1 MHEKK
6 LMPFLK
12 WPGGKRWF
20 INKYQDYFPVNYNT
34 YIEPFLGGGAVYF
47 SLHPKNAILA
57 DINEELIN
65 LYIIMRDRAEQ
76 LKDQMLYHQN
86 NHNEEYY
93 YRIRESNPSDP
104 LEQASRMLYL
114 NRACYNG
121 MYRVNKQ
128 GMFNV
133 PMGTKTNFVYDINRF
148 EEYAEFLKN
157 SRLICSDFYNVIN
170 GAKRN
175 DLIFADPPYAIA
187 NKCGFI
193 KYNDKLFTWEDQR
206 RLHRALVDAKNRG
219 VQIVLTNV
227 YCQEIMERYKNEGF
241 YIHVIERSSNISGK
255 ADKRGRVKELVITS
269 NRKRRKRKGM
279 HE

>member
-133 PMGTKTNFVYDINRF
+133 PMGTKTNFVYDINR
-148 EEYAEFLKN
+148 L
-157 SRLICSDFYNVIN
+157 SM
-170 GAKRN
+170 RN
-175 DLIFADPPYAIA
+175 F
-187 NKCGFI
+187 
-193 KYNDKLFTWEDQR
+193 
-206 RLHRALVDAKNRG
+206 
-219 VQIVLTNV
+219 
-227 YCQEIMERYKNEGF
+227 
-241 YIHVIERSSNISGK
+241 
-255 ADKRGRVKELVITS
+255 
-269 NRKRRKRKGM
+269 
-279 HE
+279 